1 MIPEET
7 KMKISRL
14 LGILFIILSIGIS
27 IASAYIYEQATLT
40 VTQTIQDIA
49 TLTLT
54 NAALGTIEEG
64 QTILYTPSNT
74 SALDNIISVTTTKN
88 GVYLHL
94 DSDLDS
100 QSSNYAT
107 YNIVVKYD
115 SVPVGSSHSSG
126 ETACTLTL
134 SSPDYSSIE
143 LDVAGTWTFD
153 FEITTTPQGVSSDIQ
168 TTVTIT
174 VSAESTA

>member
-1 MIPEET
+1 
-7 KMKISRL
+7 
-14 LGILFIILSIGIS
+14 
-27 IASAYIYEQATLT
+27 

-64 QTILYTPSNT
+64 QTILYTSSNT

-153 FEITTTPQGVSSDIQ
+153 FEITTTSQGVSSDIQ